1 MTHTEIFLA
10 IAVMASANLLTRV
23 LPFIFFVK
31 KTPPEWIVFIEK
43 SFPPIIMTILIFY
56 TLSHIEFEN
65 ELYGFKELSAIFI
78 TAFLHIKLNNYLISI
93 CVGTVSYMGLVQF
106 F

>member
-10 IAVMASANLLTRV
+10 IAVMAAANFLTRV

-31 KTPPEWIVFIEK
+31 KTPSAWIVFIEK

-65 ELYGFKELSAIFI
+65 ELYGLKELIAIFV
-78 TAFLHIKLNNYLISI
+78 TAFLHLKFNNYLISI
-93 CVGTVSYMGLVQF
+93 CLGTISYMGLVQF
-106 F
+106 L

>member
-10 IAVMASANLLTRV
+10 IAVMAAANFLTRV

-31 KTPPEWIVFIEK
+31 KTPPAWIVFIEK

-56 TLSHIEFEN
+56 TLSHIEFKRN
-65 ELYGFKELSAIFI
+65 SMVLKSSLRFLSLLFYTSSLI
-78 TAFLHIKLNNYLISI
+78 T
-93 CVGTVSYMGLVQF
+93 T
-106 F
+106 